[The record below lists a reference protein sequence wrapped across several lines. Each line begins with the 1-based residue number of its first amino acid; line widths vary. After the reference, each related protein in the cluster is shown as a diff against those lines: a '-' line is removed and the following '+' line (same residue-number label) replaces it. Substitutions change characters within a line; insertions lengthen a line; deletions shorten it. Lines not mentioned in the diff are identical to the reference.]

1 LENTPLEF
9 SVKTRM
15 VQTCNIIKN
24 MNSLVTFILVSAGA
38 PQLGQF
44 VWKLSTSSMRLRL
57 SSVTGCCFLSKVG
70 LPELL
75 VDAEST
81 RGSATIPVAS
91 EATEAAF
98 SVSASSSSS
107 TSPSCVAIK
116 RFLVNTYCY
125 LTSFF
130 I

>member
-1 LENTPLEF
+1 
-9 SVKTRM
+9 
-15 VQTCNIIKN
+15 

-38 PQLGQF
+38 PQMGQF

-107 TSPSCVAIK
+107 TSPSCKALEK
-116 RFLVNTYCY
+116 FLVSNVRFY
-125 LTSFF
+125 LTNF
-130 I
+130 

>member
-1 LENTPLEF
+1 
-9 SVKTRM
+9 
-15 VQTCNIIKN
+15 
-24 MNSLVTFILVSAGA
+24 MNLLVTFILVSAGA

-107 TSPSCVAIK
+107 TSPSCKALEK
-116 RFLVNTYCY
+116 FLAMVMYD
-125 LTSFF
+125 F

>member
-1 LENTPLEF
+1 
-9 SVKTRM
+9 M
-15 VQTCNIIKN
+15 
-24 MNSLVTFILVSAGA
+24 
-38 PQLGQF
+38 
-44 VWKLSTSSMRLRL
+44 
-57 SSVTGCCFLSKVG
+57 TGCCFLSKVG

-107 TSPSCVAIK
+107 TSPFHVALQK
-116 RFLVNTYCY
+116 FLVRHLIYVVHNYF
-125 LTSFF
+125 LG

>member
-1 LENTPLEF
+1 
-9 SVKTRM
+9 M
-15 VQTCNIIKN
+15 
-24 MNSLVTFILVSAGA
+24 
-38 PQLGQF
+38 
-44 VWKLSTSSMRLRL
+44 
-57 SSVTGCCFLSKVG
+57 TGCCFLSKVG

-107 TSPSCVAIK
+107 TSPFHVALQK
-116 RFLVNTYCY
+116 FLVRHLIYVIHYYFLDN
-125 LTSFF
+125 LNRKVR
-130 I
+130 